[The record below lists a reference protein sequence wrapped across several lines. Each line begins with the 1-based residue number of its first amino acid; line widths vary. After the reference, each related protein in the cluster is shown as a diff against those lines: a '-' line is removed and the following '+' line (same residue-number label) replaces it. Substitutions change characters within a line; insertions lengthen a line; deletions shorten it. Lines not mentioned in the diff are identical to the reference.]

1 MKKSYYCF
9 IFLLFIYSTLF
20 CQVYQIGHTTITFV
34 DVSRNNRNI
43 PTEIY
48 YPADSNG
55 DNVAMTTQNTLQF
68 PSLVFGHGFVMTWDA
83 YQNFWSSLVPNG
95 YIMAFPKTEGSL
107 SPSHLEFGKDLAF
120 VINAINSLG
129 SQSSSLFYNRV
140 SSFNAVMGHSMGG
153 GASFL
158 AVPLNLN
165 IKTIVNF
172 APAETNPSA
181 ISAASSVSIPTLIF
195 SGAND
200 CVTPS
205 NTNQLPMYNAVSSL
219 CKTYI
224 SIIGGNH
231 CQMAQSNAFCNF
243 GEATCSPSATITRSV
258 QHAKIFGYLLPW
270 LDYQLKGICT
280 QGTLFDTQIAIDT
293 SIIYLK
299 NCIQCSPLELDENF
313 KFESN
318 EIIVFPN
325 PAKDFIEIKGLEL
338 KVYDVKLFDV
348 NSKIVFKSK
357 FTEKLKLD
365 VSGFTSGVYYYV
377 INDGSD
383 KKEKGKFIKK

>member
-1 MKKSYYCF
+1 MKKHYYCF
-9 IFLLFIYSTLF
+9 ILLLFISYSLF
-20 CQVYQIGHTTITFV
+20 GQVYQIGHTTITFV
-34 DVSRNNRNI
+34 DASRNNRNI

-68 PSLVFGHGFVMTWDA
+68 PNLVFGHGFVMTWDA
-83 YQNFWSSLVPNG
+83 YQNFWSTLVPNG

-107 SPSHLEFGKDLAF
+107 SPSHLEFARDLAF
-120 VINAINSLG
+120 VVNQMNLLG
-129 SQSSSLFYNRV
+129 SQSTSLFFNRV

-165 IKTIVNF
+165 IKTLVNF
-172 APAETNPSA
+172 APAETTPSA
-181 ISAASSVSIPTLIF
+181 IGAATSVTIPTLVF
-195 SGAND
+195 AGAND
-200 CVTPS
+200 CVTPPS
-205 NTNQLPMYNAVSSL
+205 TNQLPMYNAVTSL

-243 GEATCSPSATITRSV
+243 GEATCSPSATITRAV
-258 QHAKIFGYLLPW
+258 QHAKIFSYLLPW
-270 LDYQLKGICT
+270 LDYQLKGNCT
-280 QGTLFDTQIAIDT
+280 QGTLFDTQIT
-293 SIIYLK
+293 SDASITYLK

-325 PAKDFIEIKGLEL
+325 PANDFLEIKGFEL
-338 KVYDVKLFDV
+338 KEYEVKLFDV
-348 NSKIVFKSK
+348 NSKIVFTSK
-357 FTEKLKLD
+357 FTEKLKID
-365 VSGFTSGVYYYV
+365 VSKFSSGVYYYE
-377 INDGSD
+377 INDSSN